1 MFLLLRFCCIQL
13 ETAFRGISCNLPF
26 QLQFLLLSLATE
38 KNDMGG
44 RGEGRGKDRGK
55 EGGGG
60 KKREEREKDWMIRD
74 ERAGE
79 GDRDV

>member
-1 MFLLLRFCCIQL
+1 M
-13 ETAFRGISCNLPF
+13 TW
-26 QLQFLLLSLATE
+26 
-38 KNDMGG
+38 GG

-60 KKREEREKDWMIRD
+60 KKRVEREKDWMIRD